1 MNGDGGAGG
10 LVGFFLPLVAMF
22 LLFWAL
28 LIRPQQK
35 QQKEHRA
42 MLAQL
47 KRGDAVIT
55 SGGIHGIVTGVADDV
70 LTVEISPAPQVRIKV
85 DRSAVARRTASAEE
99 KTEKKDKEA
108 RK

>member
-1 MNGDGGAGG
+1 VNGEGGAGG

-35 QQKEHRA
+35 QQKQHKE

-47 KRGDAVIT
+47 KRGDTVIT
-55 SGGIHGIVTGVADDV
+55 TGGIYGTVMGIADDV
-70 LTVEISPAPQVRIKV
+70 LTVEISQAPQVRIRV
-85 DRSAVARRTASAEE
+85 DRSAVSRRAAAAEE